1 MKCFGKPC
9 VPDPSQGDKNVSV
22 LRSGAASPVRDETVK
37 SWDKRALEITR
48 GSKPENVSNMDET
61 GVFWRGLPEKTL
73 SEYGRRCS
81 GGKIDR

>member
-22 LRSGAASPVRDETVK
+22 LRSGAGSPVRDKIVK

-48 GSKPENVSNMDET
+48 GWKPENVSNMDA
-61 GVFWRGLPEKTL
+61 G
-73 SEYGRRCS
+73 
-81 GGKIDR
+81 